1 MNVVHLSNKN
11 VIMSIYFSVLVVVD
25 MVEGVVVAGVEVE
38 VLILHFVEV
47 VEEEVDLGKKTN

>member
-1 MNVVHLSNKN
+1 
-11 VIMSIYFSVLVVVD
+11 MSYIFSALVVVD

-47 VEEEVDLGKKTN
+47 VEEEVDLVKKTN